1 MVVIVKLVG
10 LLTNEREANL
20 LMKLKK
26 VLGCVLS
33 LGMLLSP
40 LVVDADEQS
49 DSVGYSLDQYS
60 DATYYSSIADAM
72 NATRCGLTVYLT
84 KDWEL
89 SSPIDIVEGTTSS
102 LNLNG
107 YTIKRTDNPSS
118 LGHSGEVLTLHPNS
132 KLYLYGSNE
141 SSTYTIDANTSV
153 SSGGFIAGGCTYN
166 GGGIY
171 MKEGAYLYMEKV
183 AVVNN
188 NALNYGG
195 GVYISDDDCKIDMK
209 DAKISYNTAGYF
221 GTGAGLAINGEN
233 AQIDLQQ
240 HSQINNNNNTSGVG
254 GGVYIAGENAK
265 VKSSDG
271 TGEICDNVASGH
283 GGGISVYNENYK
295 ISGLKISDN
304 KADGDG
310 GGIYLSRYNGSLEYL
325 TMSNN
330 ESKRGGA
337 IYVGEKNVD
346 LEGSTITNN
355 HAKTTGGGVYVGAEY
370 DLYIKATNKIF
381 DNTSGSDN
389 VKDDAYLSTVGF
401 YKAYLISS
409 GMDED
414 SNIGIKTSD
423 DGSRRVIKGI
433 TNSKYLSCFF
443 TDDSD
448 RLHLSYVEA
457 DQEIFQEEGATGS
470 IFGNGNI
477 MIASIVLVCFVGAG
491 GIVFYRKKK
500 NDTNKI

>member
-1 MVVIVKLVG
+1 MEV
-10 LLTNEREANL
+10 NL

-33 LGMLLSP
+33 LGLLLSP

-107 YTIKRTDNPSS
+107 YTIKRTDSPSS

-188 NALNYGG
+188 YALSYGG

-209 DAKISYNTAGYF
+209 DAKISYNTTGYL

-233 AQIDLQQ
+233 AQVDLQQ
-240 HSQINNNNNTSGVG
+240 HSQINNNNNTGGPG
-254 GGVYIAGENAK
+254 GGVYIGEENAK
-265 VKSSDG
+265 VKSSDS
-271 TGEICDNVASGH
+271 TGEICNNTSSNK
-283 GGGISVYNENYK
+283 GGGIYVCYENYT
-295 ISGLKISDN
+295 ISGLKISGN

-310 GGIYLSRYNGSLEYL
+310 GGICLSRYNGSLEYL

-337 IYVGEKNVD
+337 IYVGVQNVD
-346 LEGSTITNN
+346 LEGSTIMNN
-355 HAKTTGGGVYVGAEY
+355 HARTSGGGVYVVAQH
-370 DLYIKATNKIF
+370 DLYIKGPNKIC

-389 VKDDAYLSTVGF
+389 VKDDAYLETNDFV
-401 YKAYLISS
+401 KAYLIAS
-409 GMDED
+409 GMDEN
-414 SNIGIKTSD
+414 SNIGIKTSSN
-423 DGSRRVIKGI
+423 GSRRLVKGI
-433 TNSKYLSCFF
+433 NNSKYVSCFF

-477 MIASIVLVCFVGAG
+477 MIAGIILVCIVGVG

-500 NDTNKI
+500 SDANKI

>member
-1 MVVIVKLVG
+1 
-10 LLTNEREANL
+10 
-20 LMKLKK
+20 MKLKK
-26 VLGCVLS
+26 VLGCILS
-33 LGMLLSP
+33 LGLLVSP
-40 LVVDADEQS
+40 IVVNAEDPADA
-49 DSVGYSLDQYS
+49 VAYSLDGIS
-60 DATYYSSIADAM
+60 NRVYYSSIADAM
-72 NATRCGLTVYLT
+72 NATRNGLVVYLT
-84 KDWEL
+84 NDWGL
-89 SSPIDIVEGTTSS
+89 SSPIDIVEGTTSK

-188 NALNYGG
+188 NVLNDGG

-233 AQIDLQQ
+233 AQVDLQQ
-240 HSQINNNNNTSGVG
+240 HSQINNNNNTGGIG
-254 GGVYIAGENAK
+254 GGVDIGEENAK

-337 IYVGEKNVD
+337 IYVGVQNVD
-346 LEGSTITNN
+346 LEGSTVTNN
-355 HAKTTGGGVYVGAEY
+355 HARTSGGGVYVVAHH
-370 DLYIKATNKIF
+370 DLYIKGVNKIC

-389 VKDDAYLSTVGF
+389 VKDDAYLETNDFV
-401 YKAYLISS
+401 KAYLIAS

-414 SNIGIKTSD
+414 SNIGIRTSSN
-423 DGSRRVIKGI
+423 GSRLLVKEIN
-433 TNSKYLSCFF
+433 NSKYVSSFF
-443 TDDSD
+443 LDNSESFHLNYHESD
-448 RLHLSYVEA
+448 K
-457 DQEIFQEEGATGS
+457 EIYQEEGATGS
-470 IFGNGNI
+470 IFGSGNV
-477 MIASIVLVCFVGAG
+477 MIAGIILVCIVGVG

-500 NDTNKI
+500 SRG

>member
-1 MVVIVKLVG
+1 
-10 LLTNEREANL
+10 
-20 LMKLKK
+20 MKLKK
-26 VLGCVLS
+26 VLGCILS
-33 LGMLLSP
+33 LGLLVSP
-40 LVVDADEQS
+40 LVVNAEDPADA
-49 DSVGYSLDQYS
+49 VAYSLDGIS
-60 DATYYSSIADAM
+60 NRVYYSSIADAM
-72 NATRCGLTVYLT
+72 NATRNGLVVYLT
-84 KDWEL
+84 NDWGL
-89 SSPIDIVEGTTSS
+89 SSPIDIVEGTTSK

-132 KLYLYGSNE
+132 QLYLYGSNE

-188 NALNYGG
+188 NVLNDGG

-233 AQIDLQQ
+233 AQVDLQQ
-240 HSQINNNNNTSGVG
+240 HSQINSNNNTSGVG

-337 IYVGEKNVD
+337 IYVGVKNVA
-346 LEGSTITNN
+346 LEGSTVTNN
-355 HAKTTGGGVYVGAEY
+355 HARTSGGGVYVVAQH
-370 DLYIKATNKIF
+370 DLYIKGVNKIC

-389 VKDDAYLSTVGF
+389 VKDDAYLETNDFV
-401 YKAYLISS
+401 KAYLIAS

-414 SNIGIKTSD
+414 SNIGIRTSSN
-423 DGSRRVIKGI
+423 GSRLLVKEIN
-433 TNSKYLSCFF
+433 NSKYVSSFF
-443 TDDSD
+443 LDNSESFHLNYQESD
-448 RLHLSYVEA
+448 K
-457 DQEIFQEEGATGS
+457 EIYQEEGATGS
-470 IFGNGNI
+470 IFGSGNVMVAGI
-477 MIASIVLVCFVGAG
+477 ILVCFVGVG

-500 NDTNKI
+500 SRG

>member
-1 MVVIVKLVG
+1 
-10 LLTNEREANL
+10 
-20 LMKLKK
+20 MKLKK

-33 LGMLLSP
+33 LGLLVSP
-40 LVVDADEQS
+40 IVVNAEDPADA
-49 DSVGYSLDQYS
+49 VAYSLDGIS
-60 DATYYSSIADAM
+60 NRVYYSSIADAM
-72 NATRCGLTVYLT
+72 NATRNGLVVYLT
-84 KDWEL
+84 NDWGL
-89 SSPIDIVEGTTSS
+89 SSPIDIVEGTTSK

-107 YTIKRTDNPSS
+107 HTIKRTDNPSS

-132 KLYLYGSNE
+132 QLYLYGSNE
-141 SSTYTIDANTSV
+141 SSTYTIDDNTSV
-153 SSGGFIAGGCTYN
+153 SSGGFIAGGNTYN

-337 IYVGEKNVD
+337 IYVGVKNVA
-346 LEGSTITNN
+346 LEGSTVTNN
-355 HAKTTGGGVYVGAEY
+355 HARTSGGGVYVVAQH
-370 DLYIKATNKIF
+370 DLYIKGVNKIC

-389 VKDDAYLSTVGF
+389 VKDDAYLETNDFV
-401 YKAYLISS
+401 KAYLIAS

-414 SNIGIKTSD
+414 SNIGIRTSSN
-423 DGSRRVIKGI
+423 GSRLLVKEIN
-433 TNSKYLSCFF
+433 NSKYVSSFF
-443 TDDSD
+443 LDNSESFHLNYQESD
-448 RLHLSYVEA
+448 K
-457 DQEIFQEEGATGS
+457 EIYQEEGATGS
-470 IFGNGNI
+470 IFGSGNV
-477 MIASIVLVCFVGAG
+477 MIAGIILVCFVGVG

-500 NDTNKI
+500 SRG

>member
-1 MVVIVKLVG
+1 
-10 LLTNEREANL
+10 
-20 LMKLKK
+20 MKLKK
-26 VLGCVLS
+26 VLGCILS
-33 LGMLLSP
+33 LGLLLSP
-40 LVVDADEQS
+40 LVVDAEDPA
-49 DSVGYSLDQYS
+49 DAVAYSLDGIS
-60 DATYYSSIADAM
+60 NRVYYSSIADAM
-72 NATRCGLTVYLT
+72 NATRNGLVVYLT
-84 KDWEL
+84 NDWGL
-89 SSPIDIVEGTTSS
+89 SSPIDIVEGTTSK

-107 YTIKRTDNPSS
+107 HTIKRTDNPSS

-132 KLYLYGSNE
+132 QLYLYGSNE
-141 SSTYTIDANTSV
+141 SSTYTIDDNTSV
-153 SSGGFIAGGCTYN
+153 SSGGFIAGGNTYN

-233 AQIDLQQ
+233 AQVDLQQ
-240 HSQINNNNNTSGVG
+240 HSQINSNNNTSGVG

-337 IYVGEKNVD
+337 IYVGVKNVA
-346 LEGSTITNN
+346 LEGSTVTNN
-355 HAKTTGGGVYVGAEY
+355 HARTSGGGVYVVAQH
-370 DLYIKATNKIF
+370 DLYIKGVNKIC

-389 VKDDAYLSTVGF
+389 VKDDAYLETNDFV
-401 YKAYLISS
+401 KAYLIAS

-414 SNIGIKTSD
+414 SNIGIRTSSN
-423 DGSRRVIKGI
+423 GSRLLVKEIN
-433 TNSKYLSCFF
+433 NSKYVSSFF
-443 TDDSD
+443 LDNSESFHLNYQESD
-448 RLHLSYVEA
+448 K
-457 DQEIFQEEGATGS
+457 EIYQEEGATGS
-470 IFGNGNI
+470 IFGSGNV
-477 MIASIVLVCFVGAG
+477 MIAGIILVCIVGVG

-500 NDTNKI
+500 SRG